1 MTITPLTR
9 VPGSTLAVDPA
20 GNLYTA
26 DMQMIYRTAVNGTV
40 TAYPFSGSTDRISS
54 LAFDKNNNL
63 YLGTQGLGAQIFK
76 VSF

>member
-20 GNLYTA
+20 GDIYTA
-26 DMQMIYRTAVNGTV
+26 DMIYRTAVNGTV

-54 LAFDKNNNL
+54 VALDKNNDL

>member
-1 MTITPLTR
+1 MAPLIENKLGSMKVIFRNTR
-9 VPGSTLAVDPA
+9 SRPSAIP
-20 GNLYTA
+20 
-26 DMQMIYRTAVNGTV
+26 MIYRTAVNGTV

-54 LAFDKNNNL
+54 LALDKNNNL